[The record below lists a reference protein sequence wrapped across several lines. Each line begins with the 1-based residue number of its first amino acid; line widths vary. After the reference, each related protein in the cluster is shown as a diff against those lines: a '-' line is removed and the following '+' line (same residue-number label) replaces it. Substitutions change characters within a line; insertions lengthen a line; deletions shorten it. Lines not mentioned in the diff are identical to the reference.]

1 MGKERTVGLLRH
13 LMQFSGWQH
22 IFEKQHSWT
31 VILESF
37 HFLLIVAQT
46 KEAKYLKKFMFF
58 REGVGLTPTEKKNR

>member
-1 MGKERTVGLLRH
+1 M
-13 LMQFSGWQH
+13 
-22 IFEKQHSWT
+22 
-31 VILESF
+31 LESF